1 MLNGIVTQE
10 QAKIQKLRL
19 NYSKLSRPARMQIFA
34 DRFMS
39 SGHPAATSTRS
50 KGGKFQRCA

>member
-19 NYSKLSRPARMQIFA
+19 NYSKLSKEMGA
-34 DRFMS
+34 
-39 SGHPAATSTRS
+39 
-50 KGGKFQRCA
+50 